1 MNASRHVA
9 TSVFPIFRGAFYSFF
24 YAQDSSCHHRYV
36 TSSLFFDD
44 KKKSF
49 QSLDVSVF
57 WLLRYLPL
65 FIIPAATGIITQID
79 TISKELLA
87 ITVALFVSTLL
98 SLALSAKMMDMMI
111 TYKEKRR

>member
-1 MNASRHVA
+1 ML
-9 TSVFPIFRGAFYSFF
+9 RGMLLL
-24 YAQDSSCHHRYV
+24 
-36 TSSLFFDD
+36 LFFQFLGELFTAFFML
-44 KKKSF
+44 KIPAAIIGMLLLLCFLMIRKKSF

-98 SLALSAKMMDMMI
+98 SLALSAKMMDIMI
-111 TYKEKRR
+111 AYKEKRR